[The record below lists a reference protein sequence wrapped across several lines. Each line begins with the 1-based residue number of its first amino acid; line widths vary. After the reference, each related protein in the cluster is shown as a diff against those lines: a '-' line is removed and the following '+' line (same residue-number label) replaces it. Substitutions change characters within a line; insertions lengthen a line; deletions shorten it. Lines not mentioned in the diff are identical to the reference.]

1 MAIQGV
7 TYDNQRVSAADHA
20 ALFQM
25 FITDGIMSGC
35 GMSTLRNTLTISSG
49 SFILAGRLTKIV
61 GSETITIP
69 NGVVSTTKKLIA
81 VCDMGGAHT
90 RTEFG
95 QFYFKLE
102 NSDYTLK
109 KENINSGSGQYYEIE
124 WATLTIDASSNITSY
139 TVTIPEAGSS
149 GGGGTSN
156 FITDSD
162 YTFSGDPNALLYS
175 SSGTDWEIII
185 LEAAAATLNFTK
197 RPGFVDVCLVSAGNN
212 GYAANASGGN
222 ARKGGNGGEV
232 LNSIGFTLDSG
243 GYVVNVGTNNVGSNT
258 NTFIKNSG
266 SDTALV
272 EADPANG
279 ATNGG
284 NTTGADDGNGGDGE
298 YAFGDDGVINQ
309 TYKTR
314 KYGAG
319 GGRGGVYVK
328 NSSTGTIAPSGV
340 SGTNGAGGTTGGGA
354 GAGAVE
360 SDTNGHSA
368 TDNTGSGGGGG
379 RVFTAGG
386 QTYTNSIGGTGG
398 SGIIIIRNHR
408 TTPAA

>member
-1 MAIQGV
+1 MAIQGII
-7 TYDNQRVSAADHA
+7 YSNQRVAAAEHA

-25 FITDGIMSGC
+25 FISDGVISGC
-35 GMSTLRNTLTISSG
+35 GFSVLRNTLTISSG
-49 SFILAGRLTKIV
+49 LFIVAGRLTRII
-61 GSETITIP
+61 GSETLDTGS
-69 NGVVSTTKKLIA
+69 NVSKTMKLIGR
-81 VCDMGGAHT
+81 CDMTHDNDPN
-90 RTEFG
+90 FD
-95 QFYFKLE
+95 QFYFTLVE
-102 NSDYTLK
+102 NDYELR
-109 KENINSGSGQYYEIE
+109 KEAINTGSGQYYEIE
-124 WATLTIDASSNITSY
+124 WATITIDSQGVITSY
-139 TVTIPEAGSS
+139 NVTIGESQ
-149 GGGGTSN
+149 GGGGQGGSN

-162 YTFSGDPNALLYS
+162 YTFSGDPNAILYS

-197 RPGFVDVCLVSAGNN
+197 RPGLVDVCLVSAGNN

-243 GYVVNVGTNNVGSNT
+243 GYVVNVGTNNVDSNT

-284 NTTGADDGNGGDGE
+284 NTTGAEDGNGGDGE

-328 NSSTGTIAPSGV
+328 NSSTGIITPSGV
-340 SGTNGAGGTTGGGA
+340 SGTNGTGGTTGGGV

-379 RVFTAGG
+379 RIFTAGG

-408 TTPAA
+408 AS